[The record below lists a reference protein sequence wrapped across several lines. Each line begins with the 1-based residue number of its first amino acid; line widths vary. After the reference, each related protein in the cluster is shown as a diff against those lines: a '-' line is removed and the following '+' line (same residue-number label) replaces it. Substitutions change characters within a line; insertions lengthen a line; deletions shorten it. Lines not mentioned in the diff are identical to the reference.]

1 MDGMWLLSAA
11 CVLFTLGMFSSGLS
25 DLRVMVSKRSVDNI
39 QFLPF
44 LTTDLNNL
52 GWLYYGYLK
61 GDGTLMTVN
70 TIGASLQTLYMV
82 AYIVYADQKRNL
94 VYQVLLSLGV
104 LFLAYGYFYILIS
117 DIGVRLN
124 QLGMFCS
131 IFTITMYLSPMADL
145 AHIIR
150 TKSTKCL
157 SFPLTVATFLASS
170 SWVLYGWVLSDL
182 YIMIPNLPGIATSIL
197 RFWLFWIYPPDKP
210 SYRNILA

>member
-1 MDGMWLLSAA
+1 MKIVF
-11 CVLFTLGMFSSGLS
+11 VLFS
-25 DLRVMVSKRSVDNI
+25 
-39 QFLPF
+39 
-44 LTTDLNNL
+44 NL

-170 SWVLYGWVLSDL
+170 SWVLYGWVLGDL
-182 YIMIPNLPGIATSIL
+182 YIMIPNFPGIVTSIL

-210 SYRNILA
+210 SYRHILA